1 MKIRELYTEFQ
12 PETIKEMEYREVCSD
27 GQTAIK
33 KRSVLVEHVI
43 DVYIN
48 NILTMKLICIPTML
62 TELVLGRL
70 LTEGMISSAE
80 DVEEIYICR
89 YGKQAFVTLREG
101 PEAEVHPND
110 TRELAFESLA
120 AGNEKSYEQVIAIEE
135 ASSKY
140 IETTPS
146 CCTGNRVLNDYFIKK
161 LPRKKIQAIRWKA
174 EWIYAL
180 SKRFEEGMPIHSK
193 TGATHSC
200 FLMTEGEI
208 VFTCEDIGRHN
219 ALDKAIGYALRHG
232 IDLKTCIAFSS
243 GRIPTDM
250 AEKAIAA
257 GIPILATKSSVSDAA
272 IALAEEYGLTLLGKC
287 RRKEFAEFAGVVL
300 TQKGNNGI
308 YTF

>member
-43 DVYIN
+43 DIYIN
-48 NILTMKLICIPTML
+48 HILTMKLICIPTML

-89 YGKQAFVTLREG
+89 YGKQAFVTLRTGQET
-101 PEAEVHPND
+101 EVHPND
-110 TRELAFESLA
+110 HREPAFESLA
-120 AGNEKSYEQVIAIEE
+120 ARDEKSYEQVIAIEEKSTLSNRE

-146 CCTGNRVLNDYFIKK
+146 CCTGNRVLNDYFIKE

-180 SKRFEEGMPIHSK
+180 SKRFEEGMPLHSK

-200 FLMTEGEI
+200 FLMKEGEI

-257 GIPILATKSSVSDAA
+257 GIPILATKASVSDAA

-287 RRKEFAEFAGVVL
+287 RRREFAEFTGSRP
-300 TQKGNNGI
+300 
-308 YTF
+308 YFD

>member
-12 PETIKEMEYREVCSD
+12 PETIKEIEYRAVSSD
-27 GQTAIK
+27 GQTAVK
-33 KRSVLVEHVI
+33 TRSVLVEHVI

-89 YGKQAFVTLREG
+89 YGKQAFVTLRDG
-101 PEAEVHPND
+101 LEAENYPND
-110 TRELAFESLA
+110 NREPTLENTAS
-120 AGNEKSYEQVIAIEE
+120 GDEKNHEQVIAIEE
-135 ASSKY
+135 KSTLSKKAASSEY
-140 IETTPS
+140 VETTPS
-146 CCTGNRVLNDYFIKK
+146 CCTGNRVLNDYFVNA
-161 LPRKKIQAIRWKA
+161 LPLQQIRPFEWKA

-180 SKRFEEGMPIHSK
+180 SRRFEEGMPIHSK

-200 FLMTEGEI
+200 FLMTGGEI

-219 ALDKAIGYALRHG
+219 ALDKAIGYALRQG
-232 IDLKTCIAFSS
+232 IDLTKCIAFSS

-257 GIPILATKSSVSDAA
+257 GIPLLATKSSVSDAA
-272 IALAEEYGLTLLGKC
+272 IELADEYGLTLLGKC
-287 RRKEFAEFAGVVL
+287 RRREFAEFAGREA
-300 TQKGNNGI
+300 
-308 YTF
+308 YF

>member
-12 PETIKEMEYREVCSD
+12 PETIKEIEYREVSSD

-33 KRSVLVEHVI
+33 RRSVLVEHVI

-70 LTEGMISSAE
+70 LTEGIISSAE

-101 PEAEVHPND
+101 LEAENYPND
-110 TRELAFESLA
+110 NKEPTLESLA
-120 AGNEKSYEQVIAIEE
+120 SGDEKSYEQVIAIEE
-135 ASSKY
+135 RSTFSNKEADPGY

-146 CCTGNRVLNDYFIKK
+146 CCTGNRVLNDYFVNA
-161 LPRKKIQAIRWKA
+161 LPLQKIQPFEWKA

-180 SKRFEEGMPIHSK
+180 SRRFEEGMPIHSE

-200 FLMTEGEI
+200 FLMTDGKI

-219 ALDKAIGYALRHG
+219 ALDKAIGYALWQG

-257 GIPILATKSSVSDAA
+257 GIPLLATKSSVSDAA
-272 IALAEEYGLTLLGKC
+272 IELAEEYGLTLLGKC
-287 RRKEFAEFAGVVL
+287 RRREFAEFAGREAL
-300 TQKGNNGI
+300 
-308 YTF
+308 

>member
-12 PETIKEMEYREVCSD
+12 PETIKEIEYRAICSD

-33 KRSVLVEHVI
+33 RRSVLVEHVI

-80 DVEEIYICR
+80 DVEDIYICR
-89 YGKQAFVTLREG
+89 YGRQAFVTLREKEG
-101 PEAEVHPND
+101 RVFLD
-110 TRELAFESLA
+110 TLDNRELSSVE
-120 AGNEKSYEQVIAIEE
+120 EKKLDE
-135 ASSKY
+135 ADKY
-140 IETTPS
+140 VEKTPS
-146 CCTGNRVLNDYFIKK
+146 CCTGNRVLNDYFINE
-161 LPRKKIQAIRWKA
+161 LPMKKIQPMKWKA

-180 SKRFEEGMPIHSK
+180 SKRFEEGMPIHSE

-200 FLMTEGEI
+200 FLMTGGEI

-219 ALDKAIGYALRHG
+219 ALDKAIGYALRQG
-232 IDLKTCIAFSS
+232 IDLKSCIAFSS

-272 IALAEEYGLTLLGKC
+272 IELAEEYGLTLLGKC
-287 RRKEFAEFAGVVL
+287 RRREFAEFAGSEP
-300 TQKGNNGI
+300 
-308 YTF
+308 YFD